1 MNERERSY
9 HRERVKNT
17 NQKKEKHMKKRMRT
31 LFAFMLT
38 CIMVLCM
45 NMVVLADDPIT
56 ITVKKAA
63 NDKAPHTYE
72 VYQVFSGTLTT
83 ETVSGQQVTTL
94 TEIQWGSGVN
104 GAALLTA
111 LKGDSNAFT
120 DCESAADVAKAIQTL
135 GEPYAEKFAS
145 IVSTCLKTGTTAHQD
160 IVIAADATSGTLSNV
175 AAGYY
180 FICDKADSLQDNTGE
195 PIENAAYTKFILKVV
210 KSVEVDAK
218 TSVPTLDKKIV
229 QPKATGTGTEEVQAN
244 TASIGDDVNFRITTA
259 VPNTAGYD
267 KYFFVIK
274 DKLSPGLTFKA
285 DSLKVYQGA
294 DSTLLTKDTDYSVKT
309 SNNNTIFEVVL
320 KGAKDRSG
328 KAIVVEYSATLNEN
342 ADRTVAGNPNTADLI
357 FSNNPNVTSNGD
369 PLEPDYPGPNDV
381 TGKTPEVKTI
391 TYTTGIKLIKIDRDT
406 RKTLTGA
413 KFKINGEKVNTVLT
427 TAEEYTK
434 DAAGT
439 FYKLKDG
446 TYTEE
451 APTAGTE
458 GQYASTTDLYKR
470 EKTTTKATSTG
481 THECEATV
489 DANGYL
495 TFEGLGAGTYTI
507 TEVEAPTGYTPV
519 AAFNV
524 AITATPSLTEPGWKV
539 DGTAAAATTTNPT
552 IIKTYEVE
560 NVLKVDLP
568 ETGGMGTTVF
578 YIIGGILVVLAGALL
593 FAKLRMK
600 KKDE

>member
-56 ITVKKAA
+56 ITVNKAA
-63 NDKAPHTYE
+63 NDKAAHTYE

-120 DCESAADVAKAIQTL
+120 DCESAADVAKAIQAL

-160 IVIAADATSGTLSNV
+160 IVIPEDAASGTLSNV

-180 FICDKADSLQDNTGE
+180 FICDKANSLQDNTGE

-229 QPKATGTGTEEVQAN
+229 QPKTTGTGTEEVQAN

-309 SNNNTIFEVVL
+309 STDAFEVVL
-320 KGAKDRSG
+320 KDAKDRSG

-357 FSNNPNVTSNGD
+357 FSNNPNVTSTGSQ
-369 PLEPDYPGPNDV
+369 EPDYPGPNDV

-391 TYTTGIKLIKIDRDT
+391 TYTTGIKLIKIDKDT

-427 TAEEYTK
+427 TAEEYKK

-451 APTAGTE
+451 PPTVGTE

-470 EKTTTKATSTG
+470 EKTTTVATSTG
-481 THECEATV
+481 THEREATV

-507 TEVEAPTGYTPV
+507 TEVEAPTGYTPL

-524 AITATPSLTEPGWKV
+524 VITATPSLTEPGWKV

>member
-63 NDKAPHTYE
+63 NDKAAHTYE

-83 ETVSGQQVTTL
+83 ETVSGQQVTKL

-104 GAALLTA
+104 GDALLTA

-120 DCESAADVAKAIQTL
+120 DCESAADVAKTL
-135 GEPYAEKFAS
+135 DEAYAEKFAS

-160 IVIAADATSGTLSNV
+160 IVIPEDATSGTLSNV

-180 FICDKADSLQDNTGE
+180 FICDKANSLQNNTGE

-229 QPKATGTGTEEVQAN
+229 QPKTTGTGTEEVQAN

-309 SNNNTIFEVVL
+309 STDAFEVVL

-357 FSNNPNVTSNGD
+357 FSNNPNVTSTGD

-381 TGKTPEVKTI
+381 TGKTPEVETI
-391 TYTTGIKLIKIDRDT
+391 TYTTGIKLIKIDKDT
-406 RKTLTGA
+406 KKTLTGA
-413 KFKINGEKVNTVLT
+413 KFTINGEKVNTVLT
-427 TAEEYTK
+427 TAEEYKK

-470 EKTTTKATSTG
+470 EKTTTEATSTG
-481 THECEATV
+481 THEREATV

-524 AITATPSLTEPGWKV
+524 VITATPSLTEPGWKV

>member
-63 NDKAPHTYE
+63 NDKAAHTYE

-83 ETVSGQQVTTL
+83 ETVSGQQVTKL

-104 GAALLTA
+104 GDALLTA

-120 DCESAADVAKAIQTL
+120 DCESAADVAKTL
-135 GEPYAEKFAS
+135 DEAYAEKFAS

-160 IVIAADATSGTLSNV
+160 IVIPEDATSGTLSNV

-180 FICDKADSLQDNTGE
+180 FICDKANSLQDNTGE

-229 QPKATGTGTEEVQAN
+229 QPKTTGTGTEEVQAN

-274 DKLSPGLTFKA
+274 DELSPGLTFKA

-342 ADRTVAGNPNTADLI
+342 ADRTELGNPNTADLI
-357 FSNNPNVTSNGD
+357 FSNNPNVTSTGD
-369 PLEPDYPGPNDV
+369 PQEPDYPGPNDV

-391 TYTTGIKLIKIDRDT
+391 TYTTGIKLIKIDKDT

-470 EKTTTKATSTG
+470 EKTTTEATSTG
-481 THECEATV
+481 THEREATV

-507 TEVEAPTGYTPV
+507 TEVEAPTGYTPL

-524 AITATPSLTEPGWKV
+524 VITATPSLTEPGWKV

>member
-63 NDKAPHTYE
+63 NDKAAHTYE

-83 ETVSGQQVTTL
+83 ETVSGQQVTKL

-104 GAALLTA
+104 GDALLTA

-120 DCESAADVAKAIQTL
+120 DCESAADVAKTL
-135 GEPYAEKFAS
+135 DEAYAEKFAS

-160 IVIAADATSGTLSNV
+160 IVIPEDAASGTLSNV

-229 QPKATGTGTEEVQAN
+229 QPKATGTGTEEVPAN

-285 DSLKVYQGA
+285 ASLKVYQGA

-309 SNNNTIFEVVL
+309 STDAFEVVL
-320 KGAKDRSG
+320 KDAKDRSG

-357 FSNNPNVTSNGD
+357 FSNNPNVTSTGD
-369 PLEPDYPGPNDV
+369 PQEPDYPGPNDV
-381 TGKTPEVKTI
+381 TGKTPEVETI
-391 TYTTGIKLIKIDRDT
+391 TYTTGIKLIKIDKDT

-451 APTAGTE
+451 APTIGTE

-470 EKTTTKATSTG
+470 EKTTTVATSTG
-481 THECEATV
+481 THEREATV

-524 AITATPSLTEPGWKV
+524 VITATPSLTEPGWKV

>member
-63 NDKAPHTYE
+63 NDKAAHTYE

-83 ETVSGQQVTTL
+83 ETVSGQQVTKL

-104 GAALLTA
+104 GDALLTA

-120 DCESAADVAKAIQTL
+120 DCESAADVAKTL
-135 GEPYAEKFAS
+135 DEAYAEKFAS

-160 IVIAADATSGTLSNV
+160 IVIPEDATSGTLSNV

-180 FICDKADSLQDNTGE
+180 FICDKANSLQNNTGE

-229 QPKATGTGTEEVQAN
+229 QPKTTGTGTEEVQAN

-274 DKLSPGLTFKA
+274 DELSPGLTFKA

-309 SNNNTIFEVVL
+309 STDAFEVVL

-328 KAIVVEYSATLNEN
+328 KAIVVEYSATLNED
-342 ADRTVAGNPNTADLI
+342 ADRTEAGNPNTADLI
-357 FSNNPNVTSNGD
+357 FSNNPNVTSTGD
-369 PLEPDYPGPNDV
+369 PLEPDYPGPGDV
-381 TGKTPEVKTI
+381 TGKTPEVRTI
-391 TYTTGIKLIKIDRDT
+391 TYTTGIKLIKIDKDT

-413 KFKINGEKVNTVLT
+413 KFTINGEKVNTVLT
-427 TAEEYTK
+427 TAEEYKK

-451 APTAGTE
+451 APTIGTE

-470 EKTTTKATSTG
+470 EKTTTEATSTG
-481 THECEATV
+481 THEREATV

-524 AITATPSLTEPGWKV
+524 VITATPSLTEPGWKV